1 MIYNN
6 CTYILDKYPNL
17 IFVKEKMTMRK
28 ILAIVLVVLMVVP
41 FGVLSVSAA
50 KVTLPAEPTLAT
62 DAPTYYIGHGGK
74 GDKTGSSA
82 ANFLP
87 TAGWDPVNY
96 PDNNQMATAMAN
108 GGKFVSAGKTYIGA
122 TATIAATA
130 KPVLFTAFDGTTD
143 FTSKTAGG
151 DFDYVSASGGNQG
164 QIGMFMIISSGT
176 TVGTATFMGDV
187 IFDKICIL
195 DRSPA
200 GAAASSTLEVGETG
214 KMVIKDTVT
223 VLKMHDL
230 ATNISVKEGGYLYLH
245 ATGFESY
252 KGKGTI
258 VIGDEI
264 KDKVTKDTFAGFEG
278 TLVYADGSE
287 AFVEGGNQ
295 GGDNTQGGGNA
306 DTSDMTWAVAVVA
319 AIAVM
324 TCGVAVVSKKREN

>member
-1 MIYNN
+1 
-6 CTYILDKYPNL
+6 
-17 IFVKEKMTMRK
+17 MRK
-28 ILAIVLVVLMVVP
+28 IRAIVLVVLMVVP
-41 FGVLSVSAA
+41 FGALSMSAA
-50 KVTLPAEPTLAT
+50 KVTLPAEPTLAS

-74 GDKTGSSA
+74 GDKKGGDA

-87 TAGWDPVNY
+87 TAGWDPIQY

-108 GGKFVSAGKTYIGA
+108 GAKMISAGKTYFGA
-122 TATIAATA
+122 TATVAATA

-151 DFDYVSASGGNQG
+151 DFDYISESGANQG
-164 QIGMFMIISSGT
+164 QLGMFMIISTGT
-176 TVGTATFMGDV
+176 NNGVATFMGDV

-200 GAAASSTLEVGETG
+200 GAAGSSTLEVGSTG

-230 ATNISVKEGGYLYLH
+230 ATNISVQEGGYLFLH
-245 ATGFESY
+245 TTGFESY

-295 GGDNTQGGGNA
+295 GGNQGGDNTQGGGNA
-306 DTSDMTWAVAVVA
+306 DTGDMTWAVAVVA

-324 TCGVAVVSKKREN
+324 ACGVTVVAKKREN